1 MYTHVELNI
10 DRLLRDVEGRLA
22 AQEGAA
28 GRDESLRLEVMDAL
42 REAIARER
50 RGLDPSFT
58 VERERERR
66 QNAEQLRG
74 ALEAIHGSVRPDE
87 ALDEVLKQLG
97 RVVHADFSLV
107 AVAEPGTGLRVAA
120 VGGPENA
127 RLAGVLL
134 ADPRLDTA
142 SEERRAV
149 RVRDA
154 EAEGPLALAGAPAL
168 RSWVALPLLL
178 EGDVVGM
185 LVAGRLA
192 LDTFTDED
200 LLRAKAVA
208 FWAAAA
214 LRRVQLQEQVRR
226 YARLLE
232 QVVEVDQ
239 RVFRG
244 EGPEALS
251 PAILEGACRIGGYR
265 GGLLVLHTPRGPV
278 VAASSG
284 DALAGAVGRAAP
296 ADLASA
302 AARRLSPARM
312 LDVAESL
319 GMELPAE
326 QVYLV
331 PLATP
336 EGWVGC
342 LALLDPNGE
351 SPEDRLLEA
360 YASRAAAA
368 WRHAALHHARP

>member
-1 MYTHVELNI
+1 LYTHAELNI

-22 AQEGAA
+22 AMEGAA
-28 GRDESLRLEVMDAL
+28 GRDEGLRLEVMDAL

-120 VGGPENA
+120 VSGAEAA
-127 RLAGVLL
+127 RLVGAIL
-134 ADPRLDTA
+134 ADPRLDAA

-149 RVRDA
+149 RVSDA
-154 EAEGPLALAGAPAL
+154 EAEGPLALAGAPPL

-200 LLRAKAVA
+200 VLRAKAVA

-214 LRRVQLQEQVRR
+214 LRRVQLQDQVRR
-226 YARLLE
+226 YATLLE

-244 EGPEALS
+244 EGPDALS
-251 PAILEGACRIGGYR
+251 PAILEGACRIGGYN
-265 GGLLVLHTPRGPV
+265 GGMLVLQTPRGPV

-284 DALAGAVGRAAP
+284 EALAGAVGREAP

-302 AARRLSPARM
+302 GARRLSAARM

-326 QVYLV
+326 QVFLV

-336 EGWVGC
+336 DGWVGC

-368 WRHAALHHARP
+368 WRHAALHHSYP